1 MLGSTAVFF
10 ALLAAQGGVQFPT
23 GTAGW
28 GALGWASVA
37 AAVALIAMFVSAR
50 RIGPFRTAL
59 IMNAEPVA
67 AIMLSAVVLGEVLT
81 AAQWVGAGIMIT
93 ALFWFQF
100 RR

>member
-1 MLGSTAVFF
+1 
-10 ALLAAQGGVQFPT
+10 
-23 GTAGW
+23 
-28 GALGWASVA
+28 
-37 AAVALIAMFVSAR
+37 
-50 RIGPFRTAL
+50 
-59 IMNAEPVA
+59 MNAEPVA